1 MELSEAAKEA
11 RRQYRR
17 ERYAKDPR
25 KIKEYNKKWRDA
37 NPEKVRAYREAALER
52 YWEKKALEYAEHSS
66 TSEKKADLV

>member
-17 ERYAKDPR
+17 ERYAKDP
-25 KIKEYNKKWRDA
+25 KVKEYNKKWRDA

-52 YWEKKALEYAEHSS
+52 YWEKKAREYAEHPS